1 MNKPSVNIVLL
12 STAFILGAALGVLGD
27 RTLLATPPVTSDE
40 SAQTSDEKKN
50 SPSVPSDGSAS
61 APAAKKEDPAPAQVA
76 ETVEVA
82 AVEEDDEPKAEPMPP
97 QGPGRRGRMGGFQMP
112 SSAQIAM
119 AKMAW
124 TAAQG
129 PVYAKAHEMLGL
141 DEAGQAQLKEVV
153 AGMNEKLT
161 EVMETLAANLREQEN
176 IFEPSPE
183 LMTRAVGEM
192 ATVVASTYDAVGELV
207 PEDRRREV
215 EKVEL
220 FRLTDPNA
228 MNPMI
233 NLMNERMGGQKEGN
247 QSK

>member
-1 MNKPSVNIVLL
+1 MSKPSVNIVLL
-12 STAFILGAALGVLGD
+12 STAFVLGAALGVLGD
-27 RTLLATPPVTSDE
+27 RTLLATPPVASDE
-40 SAQTSDEKKN
+40 PEAAA
-50 SPSVPSDGSAS
+50 PVAAVPAPAPVETP
-61 APAAKKEDPAPAQVA
+61 APAAKEDPAPAPVA
-76 ETVEVA
+76 EPVEVA
-82 AVEEDDEPKAEPMPP
+82 AVEDDDGPKAEPMPP
-97 QGPGRRGRMGGFQMP
+97 RGPGRRGRMGGFQLP
-112 SSAQIAM
+112 SPAQIAM

-153 AGMNEKLT
+153 AGMSEKLT

>member
-1 MNKPSVNIVLL
+1 MSKPSVNIVLL

-27 RTLLATPPVTSDE
+27 RTLFATKPVEAELEPELPVVVSKTE
-40 SAQTSDEKKN
+40 APVAKPAVKEEM
-50 SPSVPSDGSAS
+50 SVAVPEA
-61 APAAKKEDPAPAQVA
+61 APAVTVA
-76 ETVEVA
+76 ETT
-82 AVEEDDEPKAEPMPP
+82 EEDDGPKAEPMPP
-97 QGPGRRGRMGGFQMP
+97 RGPGRRGRMGGFQLP
-112 SSAQIAM
+112 SPAQIAM

>member
-12 STAFILGAALGVLGD
+12 STAFVLGAALGVLGD
-27 RTLLATPPVTSDE
+27 RTLLATPPVASDE
-40 SAQTSDEKKN
+40 PEA
-50 SPSVPSDGSAS
+50 A
-61 APAAKKEDPAPAQVA
+61 APVAAVPAPAPVEAPAPVVKKAPAPVA
-76 ETVEVA
+76 EPVEVA
-82 AVEEDDEPKAEPMPP
+82 AVEDDDGPKAEPMPP
-97 QGPGRRGRMGGFQMP
+97 RGLGLRGRMAGFQMP
-112 SSAQIAM
+112 SPARIAM

-129 PVYAKAHEMLGL
+129 PVYAKTHEMLGL

-153 AGMNEKLT
+153 AGMNEQLT

-192 ATVVASTYDAVGELV
+192 AAVVASTYDAVGELV

-247 QSK
+247 QNK